1 MRWPFNL
8 HEVLWFRFE
17 DLSKSNSRFDL
28 NGKWQ
33 SQSDIVVQ
41 NERNEIVQ
49 FENMSLV
56 KCQTTHSSS
65 LYGRSNRRTL
75 HDVQNKYPQ
84 NIMFLMDE
92 SVKWENN
99 VCFMKKKLLTWV
111 SDAEIIQTSLLF
123 FFSQLTTCQ
132 TWTPFWSCTLWMMNS
147 HLMRLFRI
155 SSSSGKR
162 RSAIKPLFWWPTRRI

>member
-1 MRWPFNL
+1 MTITEWHRSIKWTKRDCPIWE
-8 HEVLWFRFE
+8 HVAREMS
-17 DLSKSNSRFDL
+17 DNSF
-28 NGKWQ
+28 
-33 SQSDIVVQ
+33 
-41 NERNEIVQ
+41 
-49 FENMSLV
+49 FFSLRQIQPKNV
-56 KCQTTHSSS
+56 AWCTKQI
-65 LYGRSNRRTL
+65 
-75 HDVQNKYPQ
+75 PQ

-132 TWTPFWSCTLWMMNS
+132 TWTPFWSCTLWMMKS